1 MVVSRVPSKHV
12 PGTTRPTHRPELPT
26 GFDPGPEVPADFV
39 KAWIVKRAD
48 TLRDNEFPERILW
61 TSADVVKALNVS
73 PRADVTEIWVQKI
86 GRVKIHQPE
95 PVLVPWVN
103 EDVDVL
109 PAFDN
114 DDHDRDPTYNIG

>member
-39 KAWIVKRAD
+39 KAWIVKRAGFPN
-48 TLRDNEFPERILW
+48 RDNEFPERILW
-61 TSADVVKALNVS
+61 TSADVVKALDVS

-86 GRVKIHQPE
+86 GRVKVHQPE
-95 PVLVPWVN
+95 PVLVPVDMEIEPQPDFLRALDH
-103 EDVDVL
+103 EDSDL
-109 PAFDN
+109 
-114 DDHDRDPTYNIG
+114 